1 MYFGHNVSTDTID
14 RMEQTPANVANF
26 LKKDQTQ
33 ETVPYT
39 IIQTQANSIIFNQSK
54 IEIRINLSEPE
65 ITTKQGHLLFSM

>member
-1 MYFGHNVSTDTID
+1 MEENRLNNTNYQIHFPKISMYFGHNVSTDTID

-39 IIQTQANSIIFNQSK
+39 IIQT
-54 IEIRINLSEPE
+54 
-65 ITTKQGHLLFSM
+65 